1 MMDTSPK
8 ISATIIT
15 KNEAANI
22 AACLE
27 SLYWADEIVV
37 LDSGSNDDTVRIS
50 QDYTDKIFI
59 EPWQGQGRQKN
70 RAIEL
75 AQGPWI
81 FSIDADERPTPGL
94 VDEIKEAIVSGK
106 YTAFAI
112 RRKNFYKG
120 KWVRHCG
127 WWPDWVTRVF
137 KKGEAHFNSNI
148 IHESLQVPSTIGR
161 LSNPL
166 NHYSFDSPE
175 DFLQR
180 ACWYAHH
187 KAREKYDQ
195 GKRASSW
202 TALSHAAF
210 TFVQTYFIRLGFL
223 DGSAGLLVATSNFVG
238 VFYRYMILRELSHEM
253 NSAG

>member
-1 MMDTSPK
+1 MIASPLK

-15 KNEAANI
+15 KNEADNI
-22 AACLE
+22 AGCLE
-27 SLYWADEIVV
+27 SLSWADEIVV
-37 LDSGSNDDTVRIS
+37 LDSGSADDTVQIS
-50 QDYTDKIFI
+50 RDYTDKVFI
-59 EPWQGQGRQKN
+59 EPWPGQGRQKN

-81 FSIDADERPTPGL
+81 FSIDADERPTPEL
-94 VDEIKEAIVSGK
+94 VVEIKQAVSNGTHK
-106 YTAFAI
+106 AFAM
-112 RRKNFYKG
+112 RRKNFYRD
-120 KWVRHCG
+120 KWIRHCG

-137 KKGEAHFNSNI
+137 KKGEVHFNSNI
-148 IHESLQVPSTIGR
+148 IHESLQVPYTIGR
-161 LSNPL
+161 LSHPL

-202 TALSHAAF
+202 TALSHAGFA
-210 TFVQTYFIRLGFL
+210 FVQTYFLRLGFL

-238 VFYRYMILRELSHEM
+238 VFYRYMILRELSHGIEPVD
-253 NSAG
+253 